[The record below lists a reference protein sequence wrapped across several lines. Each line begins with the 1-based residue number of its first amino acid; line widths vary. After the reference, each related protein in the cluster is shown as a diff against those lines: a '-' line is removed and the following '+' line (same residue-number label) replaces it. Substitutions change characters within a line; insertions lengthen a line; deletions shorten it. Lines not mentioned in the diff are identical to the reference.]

1 MSQYKEWSFPDTLMP
16 KATTLS
22 FDLDALFDAIVE
34 LRALVP
40 EQAFTANTLGTS
52 RSGSGIVLDDRGT
65 VLTIGYLITEAQT
78 VFLTTRSGQV
88 VQAVPLAYDQASGF
102 GLLKAL
108 GTLNTPCVRRAPSQL
123 SKSGDTVY
131 LLSHGGLPH
140 ALKAHL
146 ADKRPFAGYWE
157 YLLEEALFT
166 TPAHPE
172 WSGAGLFNADGAL
185 IGVASLL
192 LQQATGAES
201 DGESDDKSS
210 QGNMIVPID
219 LLEPVLDSLIATG
232 HSGLPTRPWL
242 GLYAAEGDDRIVV
255 AGLAERGPAMK
266 AGLQQGDL
274 IIDVAGNR
282 VHSLATFLRAV
293 WALGPAGIAVPLT
306 VGRDGELLRLRI
318 QSADRNSM
326 MHRPTAH

>member
-1 MSQYKEWSFPDTLMP
+1 MNQHKDWSFPDVLLP
-16 KATTLS
+16 KAQDLS
-22 FDLDALFDAIVE
+22 FELDALLDAVVE
-34 LRALVP
+34 LRADVP
-40 EQAFTANTLGTS
+40 AQAFTANTLGTS

-78 VFLTTRSGQV
+78 VFLTSRSGQV

-108 GTLNTPCVRRAPSQL
+108 GPLNAPAVRRAQSRL

-131 LLSHGGLPH
+131 LLSHGGQAH
-140 ALKAHL
+140 ALKARL

-157 YLLEEALFT
+157 YLVEEALFT

-192 LQQATGAES
+192 LQQTT
-201 DGESDDKSS
+201 DGESDNKSD

-219 LLEPVLDSLIATG
+219 ILEPILDSLVATG
-232 HSGLPTRPWL
+232 HSGMPARPWL
-242 GLYAAEGDDRIVV
+242 GLYAAESGDGLVV
-255 AGLAERGPAMK
+255 AGLAEKGPAMT
-266 AGLQQGDL
+266 AGLAQGDL
-274 IIDVAGNR
+274 ILDVAGNR
-282 VHSLATFLRAV
+282 VHSLLTFLRAV
-293 WALGPAGIAVPLT
+293 WALGAAGVEVPLS
-306 VGRDGELLRLRI
+306 VGREGELLKLRI
-318 QSADRNSM
+318 RSADRNSM
-326 MHRPTAH
+326 MYRPTAH

>member
-1 MSQYKEWSFPDTLMP
+1 MNQHKDWSFPDVLLP
-16 KATTLS
+16 KAQDLS
-22 FDLDALFDAIVE
+22 FELDALLDAVVE
-34 LRALVP
+34 LRADVP
-40 EQAFTANTLGTS
+40 AQAFTANTLGTS

-78 VFLTTRSGQV
+78 VFLTSRSGQV

-108 GTLNTPCVRRAPSQL
+108 GPLIAPAVRRAQSRL

-131 LLSHGGLPH
+131 LLSHGGQAH
-140 ALKAHL
+140 ALKARL

-157 YLLEEALFT
+157 YLVEEALFT

-192 LQQATGAES
+192 LQQTT
-201 DGESDDKSS
+201 DGESDNKSD

-219 LLEPVLDSLIATG
+219 ILEPILDSLVATG
-232 HSGLPTRPWL
+232 HSGMPARPWL
-242 GLYAAEGDDRIVV
+242 GLYAAESGDGLVV
-255 AGLAERGPAMK
+255 AGLAEKGPAMT
-266 AGLQQGDL
+266 AGLAQGDL
-274 IIDVAGNR
+274 ILDVAGNR
-282 VHSLATFLRAV
+282 VHSLLTFLRAV
-293 WALGPAGIAVPLT
+293 WALGAAGVEVPLS
-306 VGRDGELLRLRI
+306 VGREGELLKLRI
-318 QSADRNSM
+318 RSADRNSM
-326 MHRPTAH
+326 MYRPTAH

>member
-1 MSQYKEWSFPDTLMP
+1 MNQHKDWSFPDVLLP
-16 KATTLS
+16 KAQDLN
-22 FDLDALFDAIVE
+22 FELDALLDAVVE
-34 LRALVP
+34 LRADVP
-40 EQAFTANTLGTS
+40 AQAFTANTLGTS

-88 VQAVPLAYDQASGF
+88 AQAVPLAYDQASGF

-108 GTLNTPCVRRAPSQL
+108 GPLNAPAVRRGQSRL

-131 LLSHGGLPH
+131 LLSHGGQAH
-140 ALKAHL
+140 ALKARL

-157 YLLEEALFT
+157 YLVEEALFT

-192 LQQATGAES
+192 LQQTT
-201 DGESDDKSS
+201 DGESDNKSD

-219 LLEPVLDSLIATG
+219 ILEPILDSLVATG
-232 HSGLPTRPWL
+232 HSGMPARPWL
-242 GLYAAEGDDRIVV
+242 GLYAAESGDGLVV
-255 AGLAERGPAMK
+255 AGLAEKGPAMT
-266 AGLQQGDL
+266 AGLAQGDL
-274 IIDVAGNR
+274 ILDVAGNR
-282 VHSLATFLRAV
+282 VHSLLTFLRAV
-293 WALGPAGIAVPLT
+293 WALGAAGVEVPLS
-306 VGRDGELLRLRI
+306 VGREGELLKLRI
-318 QSADRNSM
+318 RSADRNSM
-326 MHRPTAH
+326 MYRPTAH